1 MTINRFEFSALPFL
15 HTRFPPNAL
24 SLQVSLPTQYNSLN
38 QDPVGAL
45 SSTFARLQSSKPL
58 RELRESA
65 KAITKQMPVPVQ
77 EVTAKVDEYARGMI
91 SGSGSTLFEELGLY
105 YIGTV
110 DGHNLQDLVAILE
123 EVKSTRSV
131 GPVLIHIVTEK
142 GRGYSYAEAAQDK
155 YHGVSTFDVA
165 SGKHRLFLDSVQK
178 MEIKKIRITKNRF
191 LQVCLFIHERHIVCT
206 WNTQESW

>member
-1 MTINRFEFSALPFL
+1 MNLVPCHFF
-15 HTRFPPNAL
+15 TRFPPNAL

-131 GPVLIHIVTEK
+131 GP
-142 GRGYSYAEAAQDK
+142 
-155 YHGVSTFDVA
+155 
-165 SGKHRLFLDSVQK
+165 
-178 MEIKKIRITKNRF
+178 M
-191 LQVCLFIHERHIVCT
+191 
-206 WNTQESW
+206 

>member
-1 MTINRFEFSALPFL
+1 
-15 HTRFPPNAL
+15 
-24 SLQVSLPTQYNSLN
+24 
-38 QDPVGAL
+38 
-45 SSTFARLQSSKPL
+45 
-58 RELRESA
+58 
-65 KAITKQMPVPVQ
+65 MPVPVQ

-155 YHGVSTFDVA
+155 YHGVSSFDVE
-165 SGKHRLFLDSVQK
+165 SGKQKWSSSSIPTYTQVFADALIGEGICKYLSISWDAARRLLLLSGCH
-178 MEIKKIRITKNRF
+178 IK
-191 LQVCLFIHERHIVCT
+191 
-206 WNTQESW
+206 S

>member
-1 MTINRFEFSALPFL
+1 M
-15 HTRFPPNAL
+15 
-24 SLQVSLPTQYNSLN
+24 PTQYNSLN

-110 DGHNLQDLVAILE
+110 DGHNLQDLVARRTCTTLTQITNHLF
-123 EVKSTRSV
+123 
-131 GPVLIHIVTEK
+131 
-142 GRGYSYAEAAQDK
+142 AASCSFGLADQ
-155 YHGVSTFDVA
+155 
-165 SGKHRLFLDSVQK
+165 
-178 MEIKKIRITKNRF
+178 
-191 LQVCLFIHERHIVCT
+191 
-206 WNTQESW
+206 

>member
-1 MTINRFEFSALPFL
+1 MHYLRRF
-15 HTRFPPNAL
+15 H
-24 SLQVSLPTQYNSLN
+24 LPTQYNSLN

-131 GPVLIHIVTEK
+131 GQVLIHIVTEK
-142 GRGYSYAEAAQDK
+142 R
-155 YHGVSTFDVA
+155 
-165 SGKHRLFLDSVQK
+165 
-178 MEIKKIRITKNRF
+178 
-191 LQVCLFIHERHIVCT
+191 
-206 WNTQESW
+206 